1 MASLTNL
8 QSLKFEWM
16 DPGAGLAADTL
27 HLLSALT
34 SLTHL
39 SADTREGDEGE
50 PLITPA
56 MHGEFMANMPLL
68 RECVLEVPVW
78 P

>member
-1 MASLTNL
+1 
-8 QSLKFEWM
+8 M
-16 DPGAGLAADTL
+16 DGPRSGLAADTL

-39 SADTREGDEGE
+39 SADAHEGDEGE

-56 MHGEFMANMPLL
+56 MRDEFMANMPLL
-68 RECVLEVPVW
+68 CEFFLEVPEW
-78 P
+78 S